1 MYDSKGI
8 SKFWGIV
15 IMTLTS
21 MIVAVFTSLYVYFYE
36 PPIDTIL
43 TLGGI
48 LAGVG
53 GIILVF
59 EIYRQNRKIEEM
71 DKGNKLLAIEQKV
84 IDLLPRDFRYALGIV
99 FSLIGICIIVAVIS
113 SVHTL
118 IPLISLLICNVIIF
132 IVPRRCEI
140 YEKGIRYGMV
150 FVRWDDIKE
159 VKWEN
164 GILRVG
170 ADKIVAPIKIR
181 DENGK
186 IKKIIEEFLGSTRT

>member
-53 GIILVF
+53 SIILVF

-71 DKGNKLLAIEQKV
+71 DKGNKLLVIEQKV
-84 IDLLPRDFRYALGIV
+84 IDLLPRDFKYALDIV
-99 FSLIGICIIVAVIS
+99 FSLISILYNCS
-113 SVHTL
+113 SYLERSYVNPSYFTFY
-118 IPLISLLICNVIIF
+118 VM
-132 IVPRRCEI
+132 
-140 YEKGIRYGMV
+140 G
-150 FVRWDDIKE
+150 
-159 VKWEN
+159 
-164 GILRVG
+164 
-170 ADKIVAPIKIR
+170 
-181 DENGK
+181 
-186 IKKIIEEFLGSTRT
+186 